1 VILNRIPFIINNSS
15 ANMSITFVLFC
26 LAHYSALLAMIR
38 CALQPI
44 LIQPFYSSLIIAVTH
59 EFFILL
65 IVAKQ
70 LIGLYLDE
78 FFVSK

>member
-15 ANMSITFVLFC
+15 ANTSITFVLFC
-26 LAHYSALLAMIR
+26 LAHYSALLAMIG
-38 CALQPI
+38 CSLQPI
-44 LIQPFYSSLIIAVTH
+44 VIQHFYSSLIIATH